1 MKSKRQNKAP
11 KLDLQD
17 TNVYK
22 YKCFNLKHIFVYILF
37 EIKKESFIF
46 VFFCKF
52 KVLNFFYK
60 NLLLTVKKTH
70 LKGYTWKNSIKKNFC
85 TFFKLR
91 ICSSFVHVFS
101 ICYKNTKKV
110 IISYQCL
117 LSSIIVSF
125 TH

>member
-11 KLDLQD
+11 KLDLHD

-37 EIKKESFIF
+37 EIKKESLLYSCCNTNCIHICFFF
-46 VFFCKF
+46 VVF

-70 LKGYTWKNSIKKNFC
+70 LKGYTWKNSIKKKFC
-85 TFFKLR
+85 TFF
-91 ICSSFVHVFS
+91 
-101 ICYKNTKKV
+101 T
-110 IISYQCL
+110 
-117 LSSIIVSF
+117 
-125 TH
+125 